1 MEECRGSKQVFRKKY
16 LAFIREC
23 SFCRCLTPDAEARPD
38 IVEVSSLL
46 SDVMMKY
53 LDVLS
58 TSHLMLEKKLDRE
71 RRRTQR
77 YFMEA
82 NRNAVTQHH
91 QLSILSQVSRCI
103 RLYFFLSLFARS
115 EKIRYNKAEN
125 KSKQPILL
133 EQFSMQAL

>member
-1 MEECRGSKQVFRKKY
+1 M
-16 LAFIREC
+16 
-23 SFCRCLTPDAEARPD
+23 TPDAEARPD

-71 RRRTQR
+71 RRRTQK

-82 NRNAVTQHH
+82 NQNAVTYNHA
-91 QLSILSQVSRCI
+91 LSILSQVSTCI
-103 RLYFFLSLFARS
+103 RLYFFLSLFAIS
-115 EKIRYNKAEN
+115 EKIRYNSAEN
-125 KSKQPILL
+125 KSQ
-133 EQFSMQAL
+133 

>member
-1 MEECRGSKQVFRKKY
+1 MVGNSFQERSNKY
-16 LAFIREC
+16 SLENV
-23 SFCRCLTPDAEARPD
+23 SFYRCLTPDAETRPD

-58 TSHLMLEKKLDRE
+58 TSHLMLEKKMERE

-82 NRNAVTQHH
+82 NRNAVTCHR
-91 QLSILSQVSRCI
+91 QLSTLPQVSTYT
-103 RLYFFLSLFARS
+103 RLYFCLSLCVIS
-115 EKIRYNKAEN
+115 EKIRYNNTGRK
-125 KSKQPILL
+125 
-133 EQFSMQAL
+133 